1 MSQIDI
7 FIQPGVVMVLKLEYF
22 VQYMYGRSCGN
33 SLQQYRVNKAYVTNE
48 KNNSFPSCHTTP
60 NEREN
65 VTLTSTSKFQ
75 RFRRFLRRLK
85 YFLSVQFKQ
94 TVYVQLTC
102 TSRFLSLWG
111 FMTLAHVAQQYTM

>member
-7 FIQPGVVMVLKLEYF
+7 FIQPGVVMVQKLEYF
-22 VQYMYGRSCGN
+22 VQYMYGPPCGN

-48 KNNSFPSCHTTP
+48 KKNNSFPSCHTTP

-102 TSRFLSLWG
+102 TSRFLCG
-111 FMTLAHVAQQYTM
+111 FMTLAHVVQQYTM